1 MAFFLKIIAE
11 FLRVQGDKVC
21 PKEAVLL
28 SLRSN
33 MAIKLCLEFKVAQ
46 SLPPEMHIF
55 FKDVG

>member
-1 MAFFLKIIAE
+1 M
-11 FLRVQGDKVC
+11 C
-21 PKEAVLL
+21 PKEVVLL
-28 SLRSN
+28 SLHSN